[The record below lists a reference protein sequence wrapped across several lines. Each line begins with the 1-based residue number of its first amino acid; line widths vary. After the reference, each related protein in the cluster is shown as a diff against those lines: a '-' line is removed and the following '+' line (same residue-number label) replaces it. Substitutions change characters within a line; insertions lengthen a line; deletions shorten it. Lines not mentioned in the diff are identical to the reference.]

1 MTENFFQ
8 INIRQNTN
16 PGNLE
21 NIKQDKCQKTRYVI
35 FKFQKIKGKFQ
46 KLLKEARRKQQLTYR
61 EAKIKITS
69 NFFSEEESEMKQ
81 YGEKNTT
88 NLEFCIP

>member
-1 MTENFFQ
+1 MGIPEVKEREKHTEEIFEKIITENFFQ

-35 FKFQKIKGKFQ
+35 FKFQKIKGKF
-46 KLLKEARRKQQLTYR
+46 
-61 EAKIKITS
+61 
-69 NFFSEEESEMKQ
+69 
-81 YGEKNTT
+81 
-88 NLEFCIP
+88 